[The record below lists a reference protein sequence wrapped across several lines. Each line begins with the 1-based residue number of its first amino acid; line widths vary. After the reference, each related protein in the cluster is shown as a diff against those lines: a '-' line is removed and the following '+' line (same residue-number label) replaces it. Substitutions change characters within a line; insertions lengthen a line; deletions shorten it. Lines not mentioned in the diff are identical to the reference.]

1 MLKHADDDAWRDTL
15 ALREIE
21 HRSFTARSRRDK
33 LSPRAH
39 RNERVARPGIGLFF
53 LIGAVARL
61 IIDENA
67 LLAVQEDMGGFVK
80 EAEPQVIV

>member
-1 MLKHADDDAWRDTL
+1 MLKHADNDAWRDTL

-21 HRSFTARSRRDK
+21 HRAFASRSRRDK
-33 LSPRAH
+33 LPPRAR
-39 RNERVARPGIGLFF
+39 RNERVAGPRIGLFF

-67 LLAVQEDMGGFVK
+67 LFAVQEDMGGFVK
-80 EAEPQVIV
+80 EAEPQVVV